1 MQYNQDPVGTLTPL
15 PKQNI
20 DTGLGL
26 NRMALIQ
33 QGVDSIFDT
42 DQFIPLMELGRSLAT
57 NEIDERALRIL
68 ADHSRG
74 MTFMIA
80 DGVVPS
86 NEDRGYVLRRLMR
99 RAIAQGHRLG
109 FEGEFLPKYVD
120 VVMETMGAAY
130 PELGRE
136 RDAILRW
143 VTAEEQGFGR
153 TLETGLAMLD
163 ELLARGEVSGE
174 DAFKLH
180 DTFGF
185 PIDLTVEIAGE
196 REVPVDI
203 ADFDALMEEQRL
215 RSSAGAGTQERV
227 GAKQEVIRQLSE
239 EPTDVHRLRA
249 PGGAHDGRGR
259 PGAGRAHVRQ
269 ARELAVLRPGR
280 RPGLRRGDDRVRGRR
295 LPRDGQRGA
304 ALRRGPG
311 RRRWRSSAGSLK
323 AGEKVV
329 ARVDRAARHA
339 TQANHTATHLLH
351 AALREALGTHVRQA
365 GSYVGPDK
373 LRFDFTH
380 GTRLSPEEVKQVEDR
395 VNGWILA
402 NDPVRPITTTL
413 KEAQE
418 LGAMALFGEKY
429 GDVVRM
435 VQIGD
440 GEYSRELCG
449 GTHVRSTAEIGVFRI
464 VSEGS
469 SAANVRRIEAVTGP
483 EAVTLLRS
491 HDALIREAAGELR
504 TSPEQ
509 VPAKVAD
516 LQQQLKAAAKAHS
529 FGANGAVDVDALAG
543 QAAEL
548 SGVKVLTSTV
558 AVGDAKALLD
568 AADRVK
574 NALGDA
580 AIVLGAVTDGK
591 VALIASVAPS
601 LVERGIKAG
610 ELVKVAAQVVG
621 GGGGGRDTMAQA
633 GGRDPEKLDDALAA
647 ARAHIEST
655 LSS

>member
-1 MQYNQDPVGTLTPL
+1 
-15 PKQNI
+15 
-20 DTGLGL
+20 
-26 NRMALIQ
+26 
-33 QGVDSIFDT
+33 
-42 DQFIPLMELGRSLAT
+42 
-57 NEIDERALRIL
+57 
-68 ADHSRG
+68 
-74 MTFMIA
+74 
-80 DGVVPS
+80 
-86 NEDRGYVLRRLMR
+86 
-99 RAIAQGHRLG
+99 
-109 FEGEFLPKYVD
+109 
-120 VVMETMGAAY
+120 
-130 PELGRE
+130 
-136 RDAILRW
+136 
-143 VTAEEQGFGR
+143 
-153 TLETGLAMLD
+153 
-163 ELLARGEVSGE
+163 
-174 DAFKLH
+174 
-180 DTFGF
+180 
-185 PIDLTVEIAGE
+185 
-196 REVPVDI
+196 
-203 ADFDALMEEQRL
+203 
-215 RSSAGAGTQERV
+215 
-227 GAKQEVIRQLSE
+227 
-239 EPTDVHRLRA
+239 
-249 PGGAHDGRGR
+249 
-259 PGAGRAHVRQ
+259 
-269 ARELAVLRPGR
+269 
-280 RPGLRRGDDRVRGRR
+280 
-295 LPRDGQRGA
+295 
-304 ALRRGPG
+304 
-311 RRRWRSSAGSLK
+311 
-323 AGEKVV
+323 
-329 ARVDRAARHA
+329 
-339 TQANHTATHLLH
+339 
-351 AALREALGTHVRQA
+351 
-365 GSYVGPDK
+365 
-373 LRFDFTH
+373 FDFTH
-380 GTRLSPEEVKQVEDR
+380 GTRLSPEEVKHVEDR

-435 VQIGD
+435 VQIGG

-469 SAANVRRIEAVTGP
+469 SASNVRRIEAVTGP

-509 VPAKVAD
+509 VPTKVAD
-516 LQQQLKAAAKAHS
+516 LQRQLKAAAKAHS
-529 FGANGAVDVDALAG
+529 FGSNGAVDVDALAG

-601 LVERGIKAG
+601 LVARGIKAG

-647 ARAHIEST
+647 ARAHIENA
-655 LSS
+655 LAG